1 MNEKKSIDYYND
13 DTIKTFNV
21 SIIIISFNRQQ
32 LLLFGLIYLLDRVIS
47 AYTEGVFSETLD
59 AIDQKVYKSR

>member
-32 LLLFGLIYLLDRVIS
+32 LLLFELIYLLDRVIS

>member
-32 LLLFGLIYLLDRVIS
+32 LLLFGLIYLLDRVIG
-47 AYTEGVFSETLD
+47 AYTGRVFSETLD

>member
-47 AYTEGVFSETLD
+47 AYTGGVFSETLD